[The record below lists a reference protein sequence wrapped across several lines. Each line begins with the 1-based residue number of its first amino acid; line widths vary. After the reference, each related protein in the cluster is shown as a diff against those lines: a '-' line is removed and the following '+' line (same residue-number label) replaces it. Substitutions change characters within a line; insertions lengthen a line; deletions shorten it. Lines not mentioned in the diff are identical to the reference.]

1 MGVIRNFL
9 CAGIVGSSVALAG
22 PAASQNPGSIL
33 DGVYTVEQASRG
45 AMLYGKHCE
54 QCHQIDLQGDGLL
67 TPAIGRSAFGT
78 RWSGDTLAT
87 VLRFISRIMPYD
99 EAGKLDAQ
107 TYSDVLAYM
116 LQFSGYPPGNNEIPT
131 DATALGS
138 MAVERLP

>member
-1 MGVIRNFL
+1 MGAKLSCCCWIILAFGLIPV
-9 CAGIVGSSVALAG
+9 SSVAG
-22 PAASQNPGSIL
+22 ETTNSIL
-33 DGVYTVEQASRG
+33 NGAFTLEQANRG
-45 AMLYGKHCE
+45 ASLYDRHCGR
-54 QCHQIDLQGDGLL
+54 CHNDDMQGDGLL

-78 RWSGDTLAT
+78 RWSGRTLAT

-107 TYSDVLAYM
+107 TYSDVLAYV